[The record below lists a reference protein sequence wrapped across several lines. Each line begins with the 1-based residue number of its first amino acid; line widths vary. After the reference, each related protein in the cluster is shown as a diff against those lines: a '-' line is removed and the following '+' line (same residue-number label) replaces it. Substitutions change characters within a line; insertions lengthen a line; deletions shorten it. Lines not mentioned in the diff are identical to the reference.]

1 MTTRRVAVFVL
12 VLLLAVWGQAA
23 AQQAAATAK
32 LSDIKVA
39 TQPDAVSVFVKTSAP
54 SRYQAELIDTPA
66 RLVIDFEDTDYAWR
80 KTPLNVTA
88 SPLTQIRGSQYKK
101 RVARVVIQLDRMVG
115 YAIREDD
122 GGLAIVLPTSPQAK
136 APGDKPAS
144 TAVVGAT
151 TDLRAEGSDAKPAI
165 KSPVAKPAPQV
176 RVAELGSRPAA
187 APVTPPAPATAAG
200 PAEPPLQIAQAMQ
213 APPTPPAPATPAPV
227 TPAPATPAPAAPPA
241 PIMPA
246 PRDSQRLISLDFKDA
261 DVVNLLRILAA
272 ESGRNIVIGDD
283 VKGKMSISLRNV
295 AWELALD
302 TIMEARG
309 LVKTERD
316 NVIRIVSADQLAKER
331 EAKAR
336 VEEAKVKAE
345 ADVRTKVAEAQLKEA
360 EAKSKALA
368 AELAAAEAVARGPL
382 KEETIRLA
390 YADPEDL
397 AKTLSGILGIPEG
410 GSIQAAAPTVAPIQ
424 APPFSAVFGPGAGAA
439 PSAPPSP
446 SFDVL
451 AKGITIRAHKATNS
465 IFIRHYAN
473 DLERLKKLIRESLD
487 IPLPQV
493 KIEARLNEINR
504 TDLFEIGVQ
513 WGGSSA
519 RRDGSNILVGQGFAP
534 FSRAGGTQVVRS
546 VDIGQRGNDVET
558 LDGFGGAQSR
568 GTGVGSP
575 LTNPLS
581 PFGLAQLLPVS
592 GLTGLPLG
600 GNAVNLLPSNLPTA
614 GISFGIIGTNFNLN
628 LALQALENQTKSRSL
643 SKPEIV
649 TVENAKASIV
659 LGSEIP
665 YATVSSAGTQI
676 QFKEAALRLDVTP
689 TVVYEPN
696 AVSRIKMK
704 LMVEDNSA
712 GDLINLGGGALV
724 PSINKR
730 RTETEVLVKEGDT
743 LVVGGIT
750 QRTDTETIR
759 KVPVLGDIPV
769 FGWLFK
775 SKLTQTAPN
784 RELVIFVTPSLVRR
798 DPPRAALQN
807 GTASR

>member
-1 MTTRRVAVFVL
+1 MTTGRVVVFVL
-12 VLLLAVWGQAA
+12 MLLLVASRPAA
-23 AQQAAATAK
+23 AQQTAATVK
-32 LSDIKVA
+32 LSDITVA
-39 TQPDAVSVFVKTSAP
+39 TQPDAVTVFVKTSAP
-54 SRYQAELIDTPA
+54 ARYQAELIDTPT
-66 RLVIDFEDTDYAWR
+66 RLVIDFENTDYAWR
-80 KTPLNVTA
+80 KMPLDVSA
-88 SPLTQIRGSQYKK
+88 APLAQIRGSQYKK
-101 RVARVVIQLDRMVG
+101 GVARVVMQLDRKVG

-122 GGLAIVLPTSPQAK
+122 GGLAIVIPTSAQAK
-136 APGDKPAS
+136 APADAPASSAVAAMGDKPADAES
-144 TAVVGAT
+144 KVPARPAAV
-151 TDLRAEGSDAKPAI
+151 
-165 KSPVAKPAPQV
+165 KPAPQV
-176 RVAELGSRPAA
+176 RVAQAPARVAA
-187 APVTPPAPATAAG
+187 ATMPPTPTAATGPVAQAAPAT
-200 PAEPPLQIAQAMQ
+200 
-213 APPTPPAPATPAPV
+213 
-227 TPAPATPAPAAPPA
+227 PPA

-246 PRDSQRLISLDFKDA
+246 PADGQRLISLDFKDA

-302 TIMEARG
+302 TIMESRG

-316 NVIRIVSADQLAKER
+316 NVIRIVSAEQLAKER

-336 VEEAKVKAE
+336 VEEAKLKAE
-345 ADVRTKVAEAQLKEA
+345 ADVRTKVAEATLKEA
-360 EAKSKALA
+360 EARGKQLA
-368 AELAAAEAVARGPL
+368 AEAAAAEAVARGPL

-410 GSIQAAAPTVAPIQ
+410 GSLQATAPPVAPIP
-424 APPFSAVFGPGAGAA
+424 APPFSAVFGPGATPQPVSAVT
-439 PSAPPSP
+439 PSA
-446 SFDVL
+446 DVL
-451 AKGITIRAHKATNS
+451 SKGITIRAHKPTNS

-473 DLERLKKLIRESLD
+473 DLERIKKLIRENLD

-513 WGGSSA
+513 WGGA
-519 RRDGSNILVGQGFAP
+519 GTRRDGSNILVGQGFAP
-534 FSRAGGTQVVRS
+534 LSRSGSADVVRQA
-546 VDIGQRGNDVET
+546 GDVIST
-558 LDGFGGAQSR
+558 
-568 GTGVGSP
+568 GTGVLTPSALFPSPPATAPGSP
-575 LTNPLS
+575 ITNQNFPLTS
-581 PFGLAQLLPVS
+581 LLPVS
-592 GLTGLPLG
+592 FLTGLPLG
-600 GNAVNLLPSNLPTA
+600 GNAVNLLPTNLPTG

-689 TVVYEPN
+689 TVVYEQN
-696 AVSRIKMK
+696 NVTRIKMK
-704 LMVEDNSA
+704 LAVDDNSA
-712 GDLINLGGGALV
+712 GDLVNLGGGALV
-724 PSINKR
+724 PTINKR

-750 QRTDTETIR
+750 QRTDTETVR
-759 KVPVLGDIPV
+759 KVPILGDIPV
-769 FGWLFK
+769 IGWLFK
-775 SKLTQTAPN
+775 SKLSQTTPN
-784 RELVIFVTPSLVRR
+784 RELVIFVTPSIVRR
-798 DPPRAALQN
+798 DAPRASLQN

>member
-1 MTTRRVAVFVL
+1 MTTRRVVVFVL
-12 VLLLAVWGQAA
+12 MLLLAASGQVT
-23 AQQAAATAK
+23 AQQTAATVK
-32 LSDIKVA
+32 LSDITVA
-39 TQPDAVSVFVKTSAP
+39 TQPDAVTVFVKTSAP
-54 SRYQAELIDTPA
+54 AKYQAELIDTPT

-80 KTPLNVTA
+80 KTPLDVSA
-88 SPLTQIRGSQYKK
+88 SPLAQIRGSQYK
-101 RVARVVIQLDRMVG
+101 RGVARVVMQLDRKVG

-122 GGLAIVLPTSPQAK
+122 GGLAIVIPTSSQAK
-136 APGDKPAS
+136 APADTPSS
-144 TAVVGAT
+144 TALAGMTDKAGESDTKAPAKAAVV
-151 TDLRAEGSDAKPAI
+151 R
-165 KSPVAKPAPQV
+165 PAPQV
-176 RVAELGSRPAA
+176 RVAQAPARPAA
-187 APVTPPAPATAAG
+187 ATPAPSAAANPAGPVAQAAPAT
-200 PAEPPLQIAQAMQ
+200 Q
-213 APPTPPAPATPAPV
+213 PAPV
-227 TPAPATPAPAAPPA
+227 
-241 PIMPA
+241 MPA
-246 PRDSQRLISLDFKDA
+246 PPDGQRLISLDFKDA

-336 VEEAKVKAE
+336 VEEAKLKAE
-345 ADVRTKVAEAQLKEA
+345 ADVRTKVAEATLKEA
-360 EAKSKALA
+360 EARGKQLA
-368 AELAAAEAVARGPL
+368 AEAAAAEAVARGPL
-382 KEETIRLA
+382 KEETIRLS
-390 YADPEDL
+390 YADPEDI

-410 GSIQAAAPTVAPIQ
+410 GSLPAAAPTIAPIP
-424 APPFSAVFGPGAGAA
+424 APPFSAVFGPGAAPPPVAA
-439 PSAPPSP
+439 ITPSA
-446 SFDVL
+446 DVL
-451 AKGITIRAHKATNS
+451 SKGITIRAHKPTNS

-473 DLERLKKLIRESLD
+473 DVERIKKLIRENLD

-513 WGGSSA
+513 WGGAGA
-519 RRDGSNILVGQGFAP
+519 RRDGSNILVGQGFSP
-534 FSRAGGTQVVRS
+534 LSRSGPTEVVRQA
-546 VDIGQRGNDVET
+546 GDVVSSGSGT
-558 LDGFGGAQSR
+558 LTPTALFPSPPA
-568 GTGVGSP
+568 TPPGSA
-575 LTNPLS
+575 LTNPNFPLTS
-581 PFGLAQLLPVS
+581 LLPVS
-592 GLTGLPLG
+592 FLTGLPLG
-600 GNAVNLLPSNLPTA
+600 GNAVNLLPTNLPTG

-689 TVVYEPN
+689 TVVYEAN
-696 AVSRIKMK
+696 NITRIKMK
-704 LMVEDNSA
+704 LAVDDNSA
-712 GDLINLGGGALV
+712 GDLVNLGGGALV
-724 PSINKR
+724 PTINKR

-750 QRTDTETIR
+750 QRTDTETTR

-769 FGWLFK
+769 LGWLFK
-775 SKLTQTAPN
+775 SRLTSTTPN
-784 RELVIFVTPSLVRR
+784 RELVIFVTPSIVRR
-798 DPPRAALQN
+798 DAPRASLQS
-807 GTASR
+807 GATSR

>member
-1 MTTRRVAVFVL
+1 MTTRRVVGLVL
-12 VLLLAVWGQAA
+12 MLLLAASGRAA
-23 AQQAAATAK
+23 AQQAAATVK
-32 LSDIKVA
+32 LSDITVA
-39 TQPDAVSVFVKTSAP
+39 TQPDAVTVFVKTSAP
-54 SRYQAELIDTPA
+54 VKYQAELIDSPA

-80 KTPLNVTA
+80 KTPLNVGT
-88 SPLTQIRGSQYKK
+88 SPLKQIRGSQYKK
-101 RVARVVIQLDRMVG
+101 GVARVVVQLDRKVG

-122 GGLAIVLPTSPQAK
+122 GGLAIVIPTSPQAK
-136 APGDKPAS
+136 APEDTPAS
-144 TAVVGAT
+144 TAVTGT
-151 TDLRAEGSDAKPAI
+151 TDKRAESTEPKAPVKG
-165 KSPVAKPAPQV
+165 PVAKPAPQV
-176 RVAELGSRPAA
+176 RVAQ
-187 APVTPPAPATAAG
+187 APPRPPAPA
-200 PAEPPLQIAQAMQ
+200 PADPAAQA
-213 APPTPPAPATPAPV
+213 APPAPA
-227 TPAPATPAPAAPPA
+227 APAAPPA
-241 PIMPA
+241 PVLPA
-246 PRDSQRLISLDFKDA
+246 PAEGQRLISLDFKDA

-316 NVIRIVSADQLAKER
+316 NVIRIVSAEQLAKER

-336 VEEAKVKAE
+336 VEEAKLKAE
-345 ADVRTKVAEAQLKEA
+345 ADVRTKVAEATLKEA
-360 EAKSKALA
+360 EARGKQLA
-368 AELAAAEAVARGPL
+368 AEAAVAEAIARGPL

-410 GSIQAAAPTVAPIQ
+410 GSLPAAPPGIAPIP
-424 APPFSAVFGPGAGAA
+424 APPFSNVFGPGAAPAPVAA
-439 PSAPPSP
+439 LSPSA
-446 SFDVL
+446 DVL
-451 AKGITIRAHKATNS
+451 SKGITIRAHKPTNS

-473 DLERLKKLIRESLD
+473 DLERIKKLIREALD

-513 WGGSSA
+513 WGGAGA
-519 RRDGSNILVGQGFAP
+519 RRDGKNILVGQGFAP
-534 FSRAGGTQVVRS
+534 FSRAGGVDIVRS
-546 VDIGQRGNDVET
+546 VDIGQRAAGTET
-558 LDGFGGAQSR
+558 LEGFGGAQTP
-568 GTGVGSP
+568 GTGILNAVTNQLASP
-575 LTNPLS
+575 NNPFPL
-581 PFGLAQLLPVS
+581 GQLLPVS
-592 GLTGLPLG
+592 SLTGLPLG
-600 GNAVNLLPSNLPTA
+600 GNAVNLLPSNLPTG

-689 TVVYEPN
+689 TVVYEQN
-696 AVSRIKMK
+696 NVNRIKMK
-704 LMVEDNSA
+704 LTVEDNSA
-712 GDLINLGGGALV
+712 GDLVNAGGGALV
-724 PSINKR
+724 PTINKR

-750 QRTDTETIR
+750 QRVDTETTR
-759 KVPVLGDIPV
+759 KVPLLGDIPV
-769 FGWLFK
+769 IGWLFK
-775 SKLTQTAPN
+775 SRLTQTTPN
-784 RELVIFVTPSLVRR
+784 RELVIFVTPSIIRR
-798 DPPRAALQN
+798 DAPRASLTPP
-807 GTASR
+807 TASR

>member
-1 MTTRRVAVFVL
+1 MMLLLTVTTRVP
-12 VLLLAVWGQAA
+12 
-23 AQQAAATAK
+23 AQQAAPTVK
-32 LSDIKVA
+32 LSDITVA
-39 TQPDAVSVFVKTSAP
+39 TQPDAVTVFVKTSAP
-54 SRYQAELIDTPA
+54 AKYQAELIDTPT
-66 RLVIDFEDTDYAWR
+66 RLVIDFDDTDYAWR
-80 KTPLNVTA
+80 KNPLDVVA
-88 SPLTQIRGSQYKK
+88 SPLKQIRGSQYKK
-101 RVARVVIQLDRMVG
+101 GVARVVVQLDRKVG

-122 GGLAIVLPTSPQAK
+122 AGLAIVIPTSREAKAASDTVAASTMTDDRSDATEAKTTVKPAVAKLAPKVRIAQAQVAPSGAAPTSPTPNA
-136 APGDKPAS
+136 
-144 TAVVGAT
+144 
-151 TDLRAEGSDAKPAI
+151 
-165 KSPVAKPAPQV
+165 PVA
-176 RVAELGSRPAA
+176 
-187 APVTPPAPATAAG
+187 
-200 PAEPPLQIAQAMQ
+200 
-213 APPTPPAPATPAPV
+213 
-227 TPAPATPAPAAPPA
+227 
-241 PIMPA
+241 PA
-246 PRDSQRLISLDFKDA
+246 PRAGQRLISLDFKDA

-295 AWELALD
+295 PWELALD

-336 VEEAKVKAE
+336 VEEAKLKAE
-345 ADVRTKVAEAQLKEA
+345 ADVRTKVAEATLKEA
-360 EAKSKALA
+360 EARGKQLA
-368 AELAAAEAVARGPL
+368 AEAAAAEAVARGPL

-390 YADPEDL
+390 YADPEDM

-410 GSIQAAAPTVAPIQ
+410 GSAPAVAPSIAPIP
-424 APPFSAVFGPGAGAA
+424 APPFSNVFGPGATPPPA
-439 PSAPPSP
+439 PIITSSA
-446 SFDVL
+446 DVL
-451 AKGITIRAHKATNS
+451 AKGITIRAHKPTNS

-473 DLERLKKLIRESLD
+473 DLERIKKLIRENLD

-513 WGGSSA
+513 WGGA
-519 RRDGSNILVGQGFAP
+519 GTGRNGSNILVGQGYAP
-534 FSRAGGTQVVRS
+534 FSRAGGQQVVRG
-546 VDIGQRGNDVET
+546 VDIGQRATDTET
-558 LDGFGGAQSR
+558 LSGFGGSQI
-568 GTGVGSP
+568 GP
-575 LTNPLS
+575 
-581 PFGLAQLLPVS
+581 GLAGILTQSTNQLVSPNNPFPLGQLLPIS
-592 GLTGLPLG
+592 SLTGLPLG
-600 GNAVNLLPSNLPTA
+600 GNAVNLLPSNLPT
-614 GISFGIIGTNFNLN
+614 GGVSFGIIGTNFNLN

-665 YATVSSAGTQI
+665 YATVSSAGTQV

-696 AVSRIKMK
+696 NVSRIKMK
-704 LMVEDNSA
+704 LVVEDNSA

-724 PSINKR
+724 PAINKR

-759 KVPVLGDIPV
+759 KIPLFGDIPV

-775 SKLTQTAPN
+775 SKLSQTQPN
-784 RELVIFVTPSLVRR
+784 RELVVFVTPTIVRR
-798 DPPRAALQN
+798 DAPKAALQT

>member
-1 MTTRRVAVFVL
+1 MTTRRVVGLVL
-12 VLLLAVWGQAA
+12 MLLLAASSQAA
-23 AQQAAATAK
+23 AQQAAATVK
-32 LSDIKVA
+32 LSDITVA
-39 TQPDAVSVFVKTSAP
+39 TQPDAVTVFVKTSAP
-54 SRYQAELIDTPA
+54 AKYQAELIDSPA

-80 KTPLNVTA
+80 KAPLNVTT
-88 SPLTQIRGSQYKK
+88 SPLMQIRGSQYKK
-101 RVARVVIQLDRMVG
+101 GVARVVVQLDRKVG

-122 GGLAIVLPTSPQAK
+122 GGLAIVIPTSRQAK
-136 APGDKPAS
+136 APQDTPAS
-144 TAVVGAT
+144 TAVAGT
-151 TDLRAEGSDAKPAI
+151 TDNRGESTEPKAPVKG
-165 KSPVAKPAPQV
+165 PVAKPAPQV
-176 RVAELGSRPAA
+176 RVAQAPPRPAA
-187 APVTPPAPATAAG
+187 PAPAPADPTA
-200 PAEPPLQIAQAMQ
+200 PAAQA
-213 APPTPPAPATPAPV
+213 APV
-227 TPAPATPAPAAPPA
+227 APAAPPA
-241 PIMPA
+241 PVLPA
-246 PRDSQRLISLDFKDA
+246 PAEGQRLISLDFKDA

-316 NVIRIVSADQLAKER
+316 NVIRIVSAEQLAKER

-336 VEEAKVKAE
+336 VEEAKLKAE
-345 ADVRTKVAEAQLKEA
+345 ADVRTKVAEATLKEA
-360 EAKSKALA
+360 EARGKQLA
-368 AELAAAEAVARGPL
+368 AEAAAAEAVARGPL
-382 KEETIRLA
+382 KEETIRLS

-410 GSIQAAAPTVAPIQ
+410 GSLPAAPPGIAPIP
-424 APPFSAVFGPGAGAA
+424 APPFSNVFGPGAAPVPVAA
-439 PSAPPSP
+439 LSPSA
-446 SFDVL
+446 DVL
-451 AKGITIRAHKATNS
+451 AKGITIRAHKPTNS

-473 DLERLKKLIRESLD
+473 DLERIKKLIRENLD

-513 WGGSSA
+513 WGGA
-519 RRDGSNILVGQGFAP
+519 GAKRDGSNILVGQGFAP
-534 FSRAGGTQVVRS
+534 FNRAGGTQVVRS

-696 AVSRIKMK
+696 SISRIKMK

-750 QRTDTETIR
+750 QRTDTETVR

-775 SKLTQTAPN
+775 SKLTQTQPN

-798 DPPRAALQN
+798 DAPRAALQN